1 MKAAALQFGLM
12 HPAVVSTIPGARTSS
27 EVIEN
32 INMIGMDIPSGV
44 WDDLKSENLIPINA
58 PTN

>member
-1 MKAAALQFGLM
+1 M

-32 INMIGMDIPSGV
+32 INMIDVDIPSGV
-44 WDDLKSENLIPINA
+44 WDTLKSENLIPLNA